1 MRCQS
6 PSVTAGAAVAA
17 LAAASALSCSP
28 AVRDLSPVGEVLVI
42 VDTDMPVP
50 TVINRLRIDLY
61 APDGSW
67 FESRD
72 VGRSRKTDWPTSFG
86 VFLPD
91 PSREGSVVVRLRG
104 YLDGEVRDYRGER
117 YVAPS
122 SGGKPFEIA
131 APAGPVVDARLIRAD
146 GSDATPKTEPEP
158 ATTIDRLVLVRVRP
172 DVHAGVRVVLRGACV
187 GTMADVAGGQSC
199 TDTGAIVAPIT
210 PEPTR
215 EDTSLAPPS
224 VAGTFGTAER
234 CTAATRA
241 AGTAPDGTPL
251 HDDDVCVDGAMFVYG
266 SKDAFGLGEADD
278 VPRRVAIVPPFRIDR
293 YEVTVGRFRAAVAK
307 GFVVPT
313 APGVALTG
321 NDAPLA
327 TVGIDTTSASL
338 CTWSDA
344 PRGRETFA
352 INCLAWPIARA
363 FCKFDGGDLPSEAQ
377 WEYVAANAGRPFQSR
392 YPWGGDDRTVVRC
405 EQTAFGRGPYPFDNE
420 CNMDGSTFGL
430 LPVGSRTGALADVSV
445 GLGVVDLAGGLSE
458 FTADAFASL
467 SSNCWTSQPLVA
479 PACLVEPAPTHTA
492 RGGNWSTS
500 RQSLFLAFRSPFPTK
515 GSSPS
520 VGFRCVHPG
529 Q

>member
-6 PSVTAGAAVAA
+6 PSAAA
-17 LAAASALSCSP
+17 LGALALTSALSCSP
-28 AVRDLSPVGEVLVI
+28 TVRDLSPVGEVLVI

-50 TVINRLRIDLY
+50 TVTNRLRIDLY

-72 VGRSRKTDWPTSFG
+72 VGRSRKADWPTSFG

-91 PSREGSVVVRLRG
+91 PAREGSVVVRLRA

-117 YVAPS
+117 YVAPN
-122 SGGKPFEIA
+122 SGAKPFEIA
-131 APAGPVVDARLIRAD
+131 MPAGPVVDARLIRAD
-146 GSDATPKTEPEP
+146 GSDVTPKTEPEP
-158 ATTIDRLVLVRVRP
+158 AITIDRLLLVRVRP
-172 DVHAGVRVVLRGACV
+172 DVHAGVHVVLRGACV
-187 GTMADVAGGQSC
+187 GTMADVAGGRSC
-199 TDTGAIVAPIT
+199 TDNGAIVAPIVEALT
-210 PEPTR
+210 TA
-215 EDTSLAPPS
+215 DTSLALPS
-224 VAGTFGTAER
+224 VVGTFGTADR
-234 CTAATRA
+234 CAAPTRA
-241 AGTAPDGTPL
+241 AGTALDGTPL
-251 HDDDVCVDGAMFVYG
+251 HDDDICVDGAMFVYG

-307 GFVVPT
+307 GFALPT
-313 APGVALTG
+313 GPGVVLTG
-321 NDAPLA
+321 NEAPLP
-327 TVGIDTTSASL
+327 TVGTDTTSPSL
-338 CTWSDA
+338 CTWSRS
-344 PRGRETFA
+344 PLGRESFA

-405 EQTAFGRGPYPFDNE
+405 EQTVFGRGPYPFDND

-430 LPVGSRTGALADVSV
+430 LPVGSRTAAGADVSA

-458 FTADAFASL
+458 VTVDAFASL

-500 RQSLFLAFRSPFPTK
+500 RQSLFLAYRSPFPTGG
-515 GSSPS
+515 GSPA